1 MLDLI
6 IAYVNFLILSVSYIV
21 KKFTF
26 FPPDPPHYISIKTE
40 NEDEEDI
47 LFLIQ
52 QKKKQGKYIGIEFR
66 LLEYRFIKIIDK
78 NNNSLPLLL
87 FHPPSHIP
95 VCIIYSHGNS
105 GDLGSCL
112 IEYYDIAIHTNCIV
126 VSFEY
131 PGYGE
136 CKNQDVKE
144 SEFFQNLKMTYYFV
158 KKILGFKPSQII
170 LYGFSLGTGIMF
182 DLACKKEFH
191 AAGLILQSPFL
202 SIMRT
207 LYNIKTTPYCDLFNS
222 CDKAKNLC
230 IKTFF
235 IHGNKDEMVPYIHG
249 RILAKLIPQKYFYDF
264 LTVDNAGHN
273 NIFKVNKDLIYTK
286 IRQFIK
292 DCTGKSSDFTIK
304 KEIKEKDPLK
314 DFEDNLKKEKSSNKK
329 TESVETKEP
338 NKNDEQKKNTSNLR
352 EIKKYP
358 LINMSSSTNVELN
371 SLVNYNLNQNVSL
384 NSIYNQEFYF
394 PNNNNNNYK
403 SSISNSHRKKFPS
416 YFSNYNTKIFRQK
429 LNNINYFPGIGIIK
443 GNILNNYIFNA
454 NNIQN
459 YSRNNLNN
467 ASSYNALNTEQNLI
481 NSYSMNKLNSS

>member
-1 MLDLI
+1 
-6 IAYVNFLILSVSYIV
+6 
-21 KKFTF
+21 
-26 FPPDPPHYISIKTE
+26 
-40 NEDEEDI
+40 
-47 LFLIQ
+47 
-52 QKKKQGKYIGIEFR
+52 
-66 LLEYRFIKIIDK
+66 
-78 NNNSLPLLL
+78 
-87 FHPPSHIP
+87 
-95 VCIIYSHGNS
+95 
-105 GDLGSCL
+105 
-112 IEYYDIAIHTNCIV
+112 
-126 VSFEY
+126 
-131 PGYGE
+131 
-136 CKNQDVKE
+136 
-144 SEFFQNLKMTYYFV
+144 MTYYFV
-158 KKILGFKPSQII
+158 KKILGFKANQII

-467 ASSYNALNTEQNLI
+467 VSSYNALNTEQNLI